1 MHFVWMYVRMYGPF
15 STHALFL
22 MVLVKVSS
30 MPANCAFLSMPFFS
44 FYIIFSSLDM
54 SVSLR
59 HFLQMN
65 ILIIQKQRN
74 IKKRMVLQALAVSTR
89 LDSAELRNQ
98 WSTHQEWWASISEN
112 KPLHKERERE
122 SSARGR
128 KKTMKNNNNDDDNK
142 ARRILKWNA
151 LKMRKQISFTLN
163 IFHPLLLA
171 GITVVVC
178 KLFLHLLA
186 LLTRSVYFFLSN
198 P

>member
-112 KPLHKERERE
+112 KPLHKERERGNLLPE
-122 SSARGR
+122 EERR
-128 KKTMKNNNNDDDNK
+128 RWKTTTTTTTIKQD
-142 ARRILKWNA
+142 AYWNEM
-151 LKMRKQISFTLN
+151 L
-163 IFHPLLLA
+163 
-171 GITVVVC
+171 
-178 KLFLHLLA
+178 
-186 LLTRSVYFFLSN
+186 
-198 P
+198 

>member
-1 MHFVWMYVRMYGPF
+1 MHETRRKNTHRNELIGHWEFRRYFFFRMHFVWMYGPF

-74 IKKRMVLQALAVSTR
+74 IKKRMVLQALALSTR
-89 LDSAELRNQ
+89 LNSAELRNQ

-122 SSARGR
+122 SSAEERR
-128 KKTMKNNNNDDDNK
+128 RWKTTTTTTTIRQD
-142 ARRILKWNA
+142 AYWNEM
-151 LKMRKQISFTLN
+151 L
-163 IFHPLLLA
+163 
-171 GITVVVC
+171 
-178 KLFLHLLA
+178 
-186 LLTRSVYFFLSN
+186 
-198 P
+198 